1 MAFAVIK
8 TGGKQYRVTEGAKI
22 KIEKIEAEVG
32 KDVTFDEVLL
42 KVDGEKI
49 DIGTPTVKGASVSA
63 KVVEQDKHP
72 KVIVF
77 KYKSKTRQRTK
88 NTHKQPYTEVQIQSI
103 K

>member
-8 TGGKQYRVTEGAKI
+8 TGGKQYRVTPGTQL

-32 KDVTFDEVLL
+32 KELTFDEVLL

-49 DIGTPTVKGASVSA
+49 NIGTPVVKGALVTA
-63 KVVEQDKHP
+63 KVIDQNKHP

-88 NTHKQPYTEVQIQSI
+88 NTHKQPYTQIEITSI